1 MRGSMASLPQLGLRP
16 RASRLR
22 DASASG
28 HPLLASA
35 RMNRQPRIRRRISK
49 RFGGCGSN
57 PSQQQRPRDGRNA
70 VSGSWSRRRDLRLW
84 RRALGRAAHRAV
96 QFRAHPICLSEQYA
110 RKPLALRSRLRP
122 PIPSMFVTTKKRAD
136 RSQLPFAWSRRRDL
150 RLWRRVPG
158 ESAHRAVQFAPI
170 RYVSE
175 QFARKPLA
183 LRSRLHPQIPSMFVN
198 NGKESRREA
207 SSLSRGRGD
216 GI

>member
-28 HPLLASA
+28 HPLPASA

-57 PSQQQRPRDGRNA
+57 PSQQQRPRDDRNA

-84 RRALGRAAHRAV
+84 RRAPVHSPQGWCSLRSCFFV
-96 QFRAHPICLSEQYA
+96 SCSV
-110 RKPLALRSRLRP
+110 RKPLIRTMSHAPWRRN
-122 PIPSMFVTTKKRAD
+122 
-136 RSQLPFAWSRRRDL
+136 PFASKCSLLMSDALAHVSTLKSRRKKTSSKKQTDEK
-150 RLWRRVPG
+150 RLSV
-158 ESAHRAVQFAPI
+158 F
-170 RYVSE
+170 
-175 QFARKPLA
+175 
-183 LRSRLHPQIPSMFVN
+183 
-198 NGKESRREA
+198 
-207 SSLSRGRGD
+207 GRGD

>member
-57 PSQQQRPRDGRNA
+57 PSQQQRPRDDRNA

-84 RRALGRAAHRAV
+84 RRAPVNSPPGCPV
-96 QFRAHPICLSEQYA
+96 CAHPICFRAIRAQTA
-110 RKPLALRSRLRP
+110 RSPLAP
-122 PIPSMFVTTKKRAD
+122 PPSNPVDVR
-136 RSQLPFAWSRRRDL
+136 
-150 RLWRRVPG
+150 
-158 ESAHRAVQFAPI
+158 
-170 RYVSE
+170 
-175 QFARKPLA
+175 
-183 LRSRLHPQIPSMFVN
+183 N
-198 NGKESRREA
+198 NEKESRQKPAPFFVVEA
-207 SSLSRGRGD
+207 TGFESVHAKQKYAIKHRNYTQKHNSSHIFL
-216 GI
+216 I